1 MSWAGPGL
9 VCLSFFHDESGSGR
23 NTFLFSRVVR
33 LADTPDWSI
42 FLLIW
47 PTGAFWTSPV
57 LINYPARFF
66 QLLQLTTV
74 YFPPFQSSS
83 LRTLQPTAAFLV
95 DSSHFENLFS
105 LWHSSIKAA
114 FTGVLDTLLES
125 SSSYAC
131 QGFFFRRGSDLIDR
145 GCVDFV
151 DHNFFD
157 LKVWAL
163 SHLIPAQSG

>member
-66 QLLQLTTV
+66 QLLQQQ
-74 YFPPFQSSS
+74 YIFPPFNHHLCVPYS
-83 LRTLQPTAAFLV
+83 LPQLSWLIAVILRIFFHCGTQALKLHLLGFLTPSWRV
-95 DSSHFENLFS
+95 HLPM
-105 LWHSSIKAA
+105 LAK
-114 FTGVLDTLLES
+114 V
-125 SSSYAC
+125 
-131 QGFFFRRGSDLIDR
+131 FFFRRGSDLIDS